1 MAWQSREER
10 ARVRLDVA
18 CEESGRQVFFSTLN
32 LSASGILLAT
42 AEPPELGREIHVVLS
57 LPPDGLFLR
66 MHGQVV
72 RHASRREPS
81 GFAVAFESL
90 DQRTR
95 ADLKEFIR
103 TLRASSEQAL
113 A

>member
-1 MAWQSREER
+1 MEWQSREER
-10 ARVRLDVA
+10 APVQLEVA
-18 CEESGRQVFFSTLN
+18 CEEPGRQVFFPALN
-32 LSASGILLAT
+32 LSASGIFLAA

-66 MHGQVV
+66 MRGHVV
-72 RHASRREPS
+72 RHASRPEPS

-90 DQRTR
+90 DDRTR
-95 ADLKEFIR
+95 GDLKQFVR
-103 TLRASSEQAL
+103 TSRASSSQAL